1 MTSKM
6 PLLKAKT
13 IKQSS
18 TGFSLVEVLVVITIA
33 SIMSAYGIPAFRRSV
48 SQGHVDRYT
57 QFLKSGLYS
66 LRSRL
71 GKYKKVC
78 SLDLDKDL
86 PTKEFGPPWKLVEFK
101 QPNGRRSNSERLR
114 CCYNENDH
122 KLENSDLYKCTAID
136 LNGKTPYRFLAIE
149 GTRESKEVEVSAL
162 QPKYELTPS
171 GISAHEFNNL
181 TILVRSVHSES
192 EPLLR
197 TRCIELSGSAQIH
210 SGTWNEDNEDAK
222 FCDSS

>member
-6 PLLKAKT
+6 PLQKAT
-13 IKQSS
+13 SMKQAS
-18 TGFSLVEVLVVITIA
+18 TGFSLSEVLVVIVIV
-33 SIMSAYGIPAFRRSV
+33 SIMSAYGIPSFRRSV
-48 SQGHVDRYT
+48 AQGHVDRYT
-57 QFLKSGLYS
+57 QFLKSGLFS

-71 GKYKKVC
+71 GKDTAVC
-78 SLDLDKDL
+78 GLDLDKDL
-86 PTKEFGPPWKLVEFK
+86 PIEEFGPPWKLVELR
-101 QPNGRRSNSERLR
+101 QPNGRQSNSERLR
-114 CCYNENDH
+114 CCYDENDD

-136 LNGKTPYRFLAIE
+136 LNGKTPYRFLAVE
-149 GTRESKEVEVSAL
+149 GTRESKEVEVQAR
-162 QPKYELTPS
+162 QPKYELIPS

-210 SGTWNEDNEDAK
+210 SGTWNEDAK
-222 FCDSS
+222 FCDTS